1 MNNFTHMGI
10 IDDMDD
16 GLEDIHKFITNENKS
31 LLIRGKSGTGRTTL
45 ALEIAKNHSNRF
57 EVIFISR
64 NISIDNIYSRFP
76 WTKSLLKSYNIV
88 SINTNPDFILSEASV
103 ILNSIMN
110 TLSNRIQ
117 KIEDPFVPLK
127 EKPTPFI
134 ILEIWDNIT
143 KELDNNDIIRT
154 QKILLS
160 LIDKNGGFIIFLTE
174 DMKNTDIDNL
184 IDGIITLD
192 QSFYKSYRLR
202 EMQIY
207 KLKGTGIN
215 RSKIGFTLTNGRFRT
230 FSPLSHKINFNKIN
244 NFIFFP
250 HKEKTFSTG
259 NQRLDHKLK
268 GGFKKGS
275 IISLEIEEE
284 VDRFAFVPIFVPLVL
299 NFVSQGYGALVI
311 SAWDQHTSAVTRYI
325 TPFVNKKFLNEYFRI
340 IGRDND
346 IKNVLKKT
354 SEQRPSYI
362 IPGIEGDFMNTFK
375 MWKKE
380 YEELRNKTD
389 GCLITIDFSFVE
401 LQYQNELL
409 DIQKAIIN
417 FSSQIRSSNDLLV
430 MVSRPTYKSL
440 DVMKSVSDI
449 HLKLLEFNG
458 AVMLAAI
465 KPQFFLYNVQTDPNA
480 GYPRSLFLDSS

>member
-1 MNNFTHMGI
+1 MESLDF
-10 IDDMDD
+10 DD
-16 GLEDIHKFITNENKS
+16 GLEDIHRFITNENQS

-45 ALEIAKNHSNRF
+45 ALEIAKSHLDKF

-64 NISIDNIYSRFP
+64 NISLNNLHSRFP
-76 WTKSLLKSYNIV
+76 WTKKVLKTYNIV

-103 ILNSIMN
+103 ILNTIVN

-117 KIEDPFVPLK
+117 KIEDPFIPLK
-127 EKPTPFI
+127 EKPRPFI

-154 QKILLS
+154 QKILSS

-174 DMKNTDIDNL
+174 DMNNTDIDNL

-215 RSKIGFTLTNGRFRT
+215 RSKIAFTLANGMFST
-230 FSPLSHKINFNKIN
+230 FSSLSHKINFDKKN
-244 NFIFFP
+244 NFIFLP
-250 HKEKTFSTG
+250 HKEKIFSTG
-259 NQRLDHKLK
+259 NQRLDNKLQ

-275 IISLEIEEE
+275 IISLEIEDE

-299 NFVSQGYGALVI
+299 NFVSQNYGALVI
-311 SAWDQHTSAVTRYI
+311 SAWDQHTLAVTRYI
-325 TPFVNKKFLNEYFRI
+325 TPFVNKKFLNKYFKI
-340 IGRDND
+340 IGRTNE
-346 IKNVLKKT
+346 IKKAKKHN
-354 SEQRPSYI
+354 EQIPPYI
-362 IPGIEGDFMNTFK
+362 ISGIESDFINTFN
-375 MWKKE
+375 MWERE
-380 YEELRNKTD
+380 YEELRTRTD
-389 GCLITIDFSFVE
+389 GCLVTVDFSFVE
-401 LQYQNELL
+401 LQYQNELI

-417 FSSQIRSSNDLLV
+417 FSSYIRSSNDLLV
-430 MVSRPTYKSL
+430 MVSRPNYKSL
-440 DVMKSVSDI
+440 EVMKSVSDI

-465 KPQFFLYNVQTDPNA
+465 KPQFFLYNIQTDQNA
-480 GYPRSLFLDSS
+480 GYPRSHFIESS

>member
-1 MNNFTHMGI
+1 MGL

-45 ALEIAKNHSNRF
+45 ALEIAKNYSNRF

-76 WTKSLLKSYNIV
+76 WTKSLLKSENIV

-127 EKPTPFI
+127 EKPRPFI
-134 ILEIWDNIT
+134 ILEIWDNIA

-160 LIDKNGGFIIFLTE
+160 SIDKNRGFIIFLTE
-174 DMKNTDIDNL
+174 DMENTDIDNS
-184 IDGIITLD
+184 IDGVITLD

-215 RSKIGFTLTNGRFRT
+215 RSKIAFTLTNGRFRT
-230 FSPLSHKINFNKIN
+230 FSPLSHRINFVKINKFV
-244 NFIFFP
+244 FLP

-325 TPFVNKKFLNEYFRI
+325 TPFVNKKFLNKYFRI
-340 IGRDND
+340 IGMDNN
-346 IKNVLKKT
+346 IKNILKKN

-362 IPGIEGDFMNTFK
+362 IPGLEGDFMNNFK
-375 MWKKE
+375 MWKKG

-389 GCLITIDFSFVE
+389 GCLITVDFSFVE
-401 LQYQNELL
+401 LQYQNEFL

-430 MVSRPTYKSL
+430 MVSRPNYKSL

-465 KPQFFLYNVQTDPNA
+465 KPQFFLYNVQTDQNA

>member
-1 MNNFTHMGI
+1 MGL

-45 ALEIAKNHSNRF
+45 ALEIAKNYSNRF

-76 WTKSLLKSYNIV
+76 WTKSLLKSENIV

-127 EKPTPFI
+127 EKPRPFI
-134 ILEIWDNIT
+134 ILEIWDNIA

-160 LIDKNGGFIIFLTE
+160 SIDKNRGFIIFLTE
-174 DMKNTDIDNL
+174 DMENIDIDNS
-184 IDGIITLD
+184 IDGVITLD

-215 RSKIGFTLTNGRFRT
+215 RSKIAFTLTNGRFRT
-230 FSPLSHKINFNKIN
+230 FSPLSHRINFVKINKFV
-244 NFIFFP
+244 FLP

-325 TPFVNKKFLNEYFRI
+325 TPFVNKKFLNKYFRI
-340 IGRDND
+340 IGMDNN
-346 IKNVLKKT
+346 IKNILKKN

-362 IPGIEGDFMNTFK
+362 IPGLEGDFMNNFK
-375 MWKKE
+375 MWKKG
-380 YEELRNKTD
+380 YEDLRNKTD
-389 GCLITIDFSFVE
+389 GCLITVDFSFVE
-401 LQYQNELL
+401 LQYQNEFL

-430 MVSRPTYKSL
+430 MVSRPNYKSL

-465 KPQFFLYNVQTDPNA
+465 KPQFFLYNVQTDQNA

>member
-1 MNNFTHMGI
+1 MGL

-45 ALEIAKNHSNRF
+45 ALEIAKNYSNRF

-76 WTKSLLKSYNIV
+76 WTKSLLKSENIV

-127 EKPTPFI
+127 EKPRPFI
-134 ILEIWDNIT
+134 ILEIWDNIA

-160 LIDKNGGFIIFLTE
+160 SIDKNRGFIIFLTE
-174 DMKNTDIDNL
+174 DMENIDIDNS
-184 IDGIITLD
+184 IDGVITLD

-215 RSKIGFTLTNGRFRT
+215 RSKIAFTLTNGRFRT
-230 FSPLSHKINFNKIN
+230 FSPLSHRINFVKINKFV
-244 NFIFFP
+244 FLP

-325 TPFVNKKFLNEYFRI
+325 TPFVNKKFLNKYFRI
-340 IGRDND
+340 IGMNNN
-346 IKNVLKKT
+346 IKNILKKN

-362 IPGIEGDFMNTFK
+362 IPGLEGDFMNNFK
-375 MWKKE
+375 MWKKG
-380 YEELRNKTD
+380 YEDLRNKTD
-389 GCLITIDFSFVE
+389 GCLITVDFSFVE
-401 LQYQNELL
+401 LQYQNEFL

-430 MVSRPTYKSL
+430 MVSRPNYKSL

-465 KPQFFLYNVQTDPNA
+465 KPQFFLYNVQTDQNA

>member
-1 MNNFTHMGI
+1 
-10 IDDMDD
+10 
-16 GLEDIHKFITNENKS
+16 
-31 LLIRGKSGTGRTTL
+31 
-45 ALEIAKNHSNRF
+45 
-57 EVIFISR
+57 
-64 NISIDNIYSRFP
+64 
-76 WTKSLLKSYNIV
+76 
-88 SINTNPDFILSEASV
+88 
-103 ILNSIMN
+103 MN

-127 EKPTPFI
+127 EKPRPFI
-134 ILEIWDNIT
+134 ILEIWDNIA

-160 LIDKNGGFIIFLTE
+160 SIDKNRGFIIFLTE
-174 DMKNTDIDNL
+174 DMENIDIDNS
-184 IDGIITLD
+184 IDGVITLD

-215 RSKIGFTLTNGRFRT
+215 RSKIAFTLTNGRFRT
-230 FSPLSHKINFNKIN
+230 FSPLSHRINFVKINKFV
-244 NFIFFP
+244 FLP

-325 TPFVNKKFLNEYFRI
+325 TPFVNKKFLNKYFRI
-340 IGRDND
+340 IGMDNN
-346 IKNVLKKT
+346 IKNILKKN

-362 IPGIEGDFMNTFK
+362 IPGLEGDFMNNFK
-375 MWKKE
+375 MWKKG
-380 YEELRNKTD
+380 YEELRNKTE
-389 GCLITIDFSFVE
+389 GCLITVDFSFVE
-401 LQYQNELL
+401 LQYQNEFL

-430 MVSRPTYKSL
+430 MVSRPNYKSL

-465 KPQFFLYNVQTDPNA
+465 KPQFFLYNVQTDQNA

>member
-1 MNNFTHMGI
+1 
-10 IDDMDD
+10 
-16 GLEDIHKFITNENKS
+16 
-31 LLIRGKSGTGRTTL
+31 
-45 ALEIAKNHSNRF
+45 
-57 EVIFISR
+57 
-64 NISIDNIYSRFP
+64 
-76 WTKSLLKSYNIV
+76 
-88 SINTNPDFILSEASV
+88 
-103 ILNSIMN
+103 
-110 TLSNRIQ
+110 
-117 KIEDPFVPLK
+117 
-127 EKPTPFI
+127 
-134 ILEIWDNIT
+134 LEIWDNIT

-160 LIDKNGGFIIFLTE
+160 SIDKNRGFIIFLTE
-174 DMKNTDIDNL
+174 NMENTDIDNL
-184 IDGIITLD
+184 IDGIITLN

-215 RSKIGFTLTNGRFRT
+215 RSKIAFTLTNGRFRT
-230 FSPLSHKINFNKIN
+230 FSPLSHKINFDKIN
-244 NFIFFP
+244 NFVFLP

-268 GGFKKGS
+268 GGFKRGS

-299 NFVSQGYGALVI
+299 NFVSQSYGALVI

-325 TPFVNKKFLNEYFRI
+325 TPFVNNKFLNKYFRI
-340 IGRDND
+340 IGMDND

-362 IPGIEGDFMNTFK
+362 IPGMEGDFMNTFK
-375 MWKKE
+375 IWKKE
-380 YEELRNKTD
+380 YEELRTKTD
-389 GCLITIDFSFVE
+389 GCLITVDFSFVE

-417 FSSQIRSSNDLLV
+417 FSNQIRSSNDLLV

-465 KPQFFLYNVQTDPNA
+465 KPQFFLYNVQTDQNA

>member
-1 MNNFTHMGI
+1 MGI
-10 IDDMDD
+10 TDDKDD

-45 ALEIAKNHSNRF
+45 ALEIAKNYSNRF
-57 EVIFISR
+57 ELIFISR

-127 EKPTPFI
+127 EKPRPFI

-160 LIDKNGGFIIFLTE
+160 SIDKNRGFIIFLTE
-174 DMKNTDIDNL
+174 NMENTDIDNL
-184 IDGIITLD
+184 IDGIITLN

-215 RSKIGFTLTNGRFRT
+215 RSKIAFTLTNGRFRT
-230 FSPLSHKINFNKIN
+230 FSPLSHKINFDKIN
-244 NFIFFP
+244 NFVFLP

-268 GGFKKGS
+268 GGFKRGS

-299 NFVSQGYGALVI
+299 NFVSQSYGALVI

-325 TPFVNKKFLNEYFRI
+325 TPFVNNKFLNKYFRI
-340 IGRDND
+340 IGMDND

-362 IPGIEGDFMNTFK
+362 IPGMEGDFMNTFK
-375 MWKKE
+375 IWKKE
-380 YEELRNKTD
+380 YEELRTKTD
-389 GCLITIDFSFVE
+389 GCLITVDFSFVE

-417 FSSQIRSSNDLLV
+417 FSNQIRSSNDLLV

-465 KPQFFLYNVQTDPNA
+465 KPQFFLYNVQTDQNA

>member
-1 MNNFTHMGI
+1 
-10 IDDMDD
+10 MDD

-45 ALEIAKNHSNRF
+45 ALEIAKNYSNRF

-76 WTKSLLKSYNIV
+76 WTKSLLKSENIV

-127 EKPTPFI
+127 EKPRPFI
-134 ILEIWDNIT
+134 ILEIWDNIA

-160 LIDKNGGFIIFLTE
+160 SIDKNRGFIIFLTE
-174 DMKNTDIDNL
+174 DMENTDIDNS
-184 IDGIITLD
+184 IDGVITLD

-215 RSKIGFTLTNGRFRT
+215 RSKIAFTLTNGRFRT
-230 FSPLSHKINFNKIN
+230 FSPLSHRINFVKINKFV
-244 NFIFFP
+244 FLP

-325 TPFVNKKFLNEYFRI
+325 TPFVNKKFLNKYFRI
-340 IGRDND
+340 IGMDNN
-346 IKNVLKKT
+346 IKNILKKN

-362 IPGIEGDFMNTFK
+362 IPGLEGDFMNNFK
-375 MWKKE
+375 MWKKG
-380 YEELRNKTD
+380 YEDLRNKTD
-389 GCLITIDFSFVE
+389 GCLITVDFSFVE
-401 LQYQNELL
+401 LQYQNEFL

-430 MVSRPTYKSL
+430 MVSRPNYKSL

-465 KPQFFLYNVQTDPNA
+465 KPQFFLYNVQTDQNA

>member
-1 MNNFTHMGI
+1 M
-10 IDDMDD
+10 
-16 GLEDIHKFITNENKS
+16 S
-31 LLIRGKSGTGRTTL
+31 IR
-45 ALEIAKNHSNRF
+45 A
-57 EVIFISR
+57 
-64 NISIDNIYSRFP
+64 
-76 WTKSLLKSYNIV
+76 
-88 SINTNPDFILSEASV
+88 
-103 ILNSIMN
+103 
-110 TLSNRIQ
+110 
-117 KIEDPFVPLK
+117 
-127 EKPTPFI
+127 
-134 ILEIWDNIT
+134 
-143 KELDNNDIIRT
+143 
-154 QKILLS
+154 
-160 LIDKNGGFIIFLTE
+160 
-174 DMKNTDIDNL
+174 DNL

-325 TPFVNKKFLNEYFRI
+325 TPFVNKKFLNAYFRI

-389 GCLITIDFSFVE
+389 GCLRAYPKTPP
-401 LQYQNELL
+401 LL
-409 DIQKAIIN
+409 YVIQAQTKCNIAI
-417 FSSQIRSSNDLLV
+417 
-430 MVSRPTYKSL
+430 
-440 DVMKSVSDI
+440 
-449 HLKLLEFNG
+449 
-458 AVMLAAI
+458 
-465 KPQFFLYNVQTDPNA
+465 
-480 GYPRSLFLDSS
+480 

>member
-1 MNNFTHMGI
+1 MGL

-45 ALEIAKNHSNRF
+45 ALEIAKNYSNRF

-76 WTKSLLKSYNIV
+76 WTKSLLKSENIV

-127 EKPTPFI
+127 EKPRPFI
-134 ILEIWDNIT
+134 ILEIWDNIA

-160 LIDKNGGFIIFLTE
+160 SIDKNRGFIIFLTE
-174 DMKNTDIDNL
+174 DMENTDIDNS
-184 IDGIITLD
+184 IDGVITLD

-215 RSKIGFTLTNGRFRT
+215 RSKIAFTLTNGRFRT
-230 FSPLSHKINFNKIN
+230 FSPLSHRINFVKINKFV
-244 NFIFFP
+244 FLP

-325 TPFVNKKFLNEYFRI
+325 TPFVNKKFLNKYFRI
-340 IGRDND
+340 IGMDNN
-346 IKNVLKKT
+346 IKNILKKN

-362 IPGIEGDFMNTFK
+362 IPGLEGDFMNNFK
-375 MWKKE
+375 MWKKG
-380 YEELRNKTD
+380 YEELKNKTD
-389 GCLITIDFSFVE
+389 GCLITVDFSFVE
-401 LQYQNELL
+401 LQYQNEFL

-430 MVSRPTYKSL
+430 MVSRPNYKSL

-465 KPQFFLYNVQTDPNA
+465 KPQFFLYNVQTDQNA

>member
-1 MNNFTHMGI
+1 MESLDF
-10 IDDMDD
+10 DD
-16 GLEDIHKFITNENKS
+16 GLEDIHRFITNENQS

-45 ALEIAKNHSNRF
+45 ALEIAKSHLDKF

-64 NISIDNIYSRFP
+64 NISLNNLHSRFT
-76 WTKSLLKSYNIV
+76 WTKKVLKTYNIV

-103 ILNSIMN
+103 ILNTIMN

-117 KIEDPFVPLK
+117 KIEDPFIPLK
-127 EKPTPFI
+127 EKPRPFI

-154 QKILLS
+154 QKILSS

-174 DMKNTDIDNL
+174 DMNNTDMDNL

-215 RSKIGFTLTNGRFRT
+215 RSKIAFTLANGMFST
-230 FSPLSHKINFNKIN
+230 FSSLSHKINFDKKN
-244 NFIFFP
+244 NFIFLP
-250 HKEKTFSTG
+250 HKEKIFSTG
-259 NQRLDHKLK
+259 NQRLDNKLQ

-275 IISLEIEEE
+275 IISLEIEDE

-299 NFVSQGYGALVI
+299 NFVSQNYGALVI
-311 SAWDQHTSAVTRYI
+311 SAWDQHTLAVTRYI
-325 TPFVNKKFLNEYFRI
+325 TPFVNKKFLNKYFKI
-340 IGRDND
+340 IGRTNE
-346 IKNVLKKT
+346 IKKAKKHN
-354 SEQRPSYI
+354 EQIPPYI
-362 IPGIEGDFMNTFK
+362 ISGIESDFMNTFN
-375 MWKKE
+375 MWERE
-380 YEELRNKTD
+380 YEELRTRTD
-389 GCLITIDFSFVE
+389 GCLVTVDFSFVE
-401 LQYQNELL
+401 LQYQNELI

-417 FSSQIRSSNDLLV
+417 FSSYIRSSNDLLV
-430 MVSRPTYKSL
+430 MVSRPNYKSL
-440 DVMKSVSDI
+440 EVMKSVSDI

-465 KPQFFLYNVQTDPNA
+465 KPQFFLYNIQTDQNA
-480 GYPRSLFLDSS
+480 GYPRSHFIESS

>member
-1 MNNFTHMGI
+1 
-10 IDDMDD
+10 
-16 GLEDIHKFITNENKS
+16 
-31 LLIRGKSGTGRTTL
+31 
-45 ALEIAKNHSNRF
+45 
-57 EVIFISR
+57 
-64 NISIDNIYSRFP
+64 
-76 WTKSLLKSYNIV
+76 
-88 SINTNPDFILSEASV
+88 
-103 ILNSIMN
+103 MN

-127 EKPTPFI
+127 EKPRPFI
-134 ILEIWDNIT
+134 ILEIWDNIA

-160 LIDKNGGFIIFLTE
+160 SIDKNRGFIIFLTE
-174 DMKNTDIDNL
+174 DMENTDIDNS
-184 IDGIITLD
+184 IDGVITLD

-215 RSKIGFTLTNGRFRT
+215 RSKIAFTLTNGRFRT
-230 FSPLSHKINFNKIN
+230 FSPLSHRINFVKINKFV
-244 NFIFFP
+244 FLP

-325 TPFVNKKFLNEYFRI
+325 TPFVNKKFLNKYFRI
-340 IGRDND
+340 IGMDNN
-346 IKNVLKKT
+346 IKNILKKN

-362 IPGIEGDFMNTFK
+362 IPGLEGDFMNNFK
-375 MWKKE
+375 MWKKG

-389 GCLITIDFSFVE
+389 GCLITVDFSFVE
-401 LQYQNELL
+401 LQYQNEFL

-430 MVSRPTYKSL
+430 MVSRPNYKSL

-465 KPQFFLYNVQTDPNA
+465 KPQFFLYNVQTDQNA

>member
-1 MNNFTHMGI
+1 MGL

-45 ALEIAKNHSNRF
+45 ALEIAKNYSNRF

-76 WTKSLLKSYNIV
+76 WTKSLLKSENIV

-127 EKPTPFI
+127 EKPRPFI
-134 ILEIWDNIT
+134 ILEIWDNIA

-160 LIDKNGGFIIFLTE
+160 SIDKNRGFIIFLTE
-174 DMKNTDIDNL
+174 DMENTDIDNS
-184 IDGIITLD
+184 IDGVITLD

-215 RSKIGFTLTNGRFRT
+215 RSKIAFTLTNGRFRT
-230 FSPLSHKINFNKIN
+230 FSPLSHRINFVKINKFV
-244 NFIFFP
+244 FLP

-325 TPFVNKKFLNEYFRI
+325 TPFVNKKFLNKYFRI
-340 IGRDND
+340 IGMDNN
-346 IKNVLKKT
+346 IKNILKKN

-362 IPGIEGDFMNTFK
+362 IPGLEGDFMNNFK
-375 MWKKE
+375 MWKKG
-380 YEELRNKTD
+380 YEELRNKTE
-389 GCLITIDFSFVE
+389 GCLITVDFSFVE
-401 LQYQNELL
+401 LQYQNEFL

-430 MVSRPTYKSL
+430 MVSRPNYKSL

-465 KPQFFLYNVQTDPNA
+465 KPQFFLYNVQTDQNA